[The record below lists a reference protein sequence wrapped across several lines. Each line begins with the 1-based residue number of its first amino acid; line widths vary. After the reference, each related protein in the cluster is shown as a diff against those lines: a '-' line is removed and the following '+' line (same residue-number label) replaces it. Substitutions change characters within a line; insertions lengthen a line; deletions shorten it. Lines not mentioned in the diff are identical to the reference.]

1 MSSLLLAFLLVL
13 VVPLLVATWRTSLI
27 GLGLQGALM
36 VALAAE
42 RGWPTSAS
50 GVVLLVDL
58 LVVRTYLAPR
68 WLYAVMAARQ
78 APARSD
84 VIPPNLLSWALAGT
98 LVLLAFRF
106 ANLMSPGGGVA
117 ALHLAVAASG
127 LLLGFLVLGTRNT
140 TFGQM
145 VGALRIENSIAL
157 FELASE
163 QALPLPVQVAV
174 TVILVLTVLAFG
186 AALRQLGPGAATE
199 EHS

>member
-36 VALAAE
+36 VAVAAE

-68 WLYAVMAARQ
+68 WLYAVMAARR

-106 ANLMSPGGGVA
+106 ADRMSPGGGVA

-127 LLLGFLVLGTRNT
+127 LLLGLLVLGTRNT
-140 TFGQM
+140 TFSQM

-157 FELASE
+157 FELASG
-163 QALPLPVQVAV
+163 QVLPLPVQLAV
-174 TVILVLTVLAFG
+174 SAILVLTVLAFG
-186 AALRQLGPGAATE
+186 AALRQLGPAATGE
-199 EHS
+199 EAS